1 MTWAMQRKKK
11 SSAVFFG
18 VGGGL
23 QMFKYI
29 YIERKYSFT
38 KMGLEQLR
46 SQRSFEEI

>member
-1 MTWAMQRKKK
+1 
-11 SSAVFFG
+11 
-18 VGGGL
+18 
-23 QMFKYI
+23 MFKYI